1 MMKPTVAVIAPGNM
15 GAAVGARLV
24 QNGLTVLT
32 SLAGRSEASARR
44 ASAAGLRPAGDAEIA
59 TADIILSIVPP
70 GDALSLAERLYPALR
85 EANRKPVYV
94 DCNAV
99 SPETVGRIAKV
110 ITEAGCPFVDAGI
123 IGGPPR
129 AGYDGP
135 RILVS
140 GNDAGRAAAL
150 SEFGLGFVVTPGA
163 VGAASALKMCYGG
176 LNKGITALG
185 AAMAL
190 AADRAGVGDAF
201 RAELALSQANV
212 LAQLN
217 RGVPDMFPKA
227 YRWVAEMEEISH
239 FVGERPEAKIFEGFA
254 GLYARL
260 AQDVAGAKDEIGPLS
275 TFFLNPTASQKK

>member
-1 MMKPTVAVIAPGNM
+1 
-15 GAAVGARLV
+15 
-24 QNGLTVLT
+24 
-32 SLAGRSEASARR
+32 
-44 ASAAGLRPAGDAEIA
+44 
-59 TADIILSIVPP
+59 VPP
-70 GDALSLAERLYPALR
+70 GDALALAERLHPALR
-85 EANRKPVYV
+85 EANHKAVYV

-99 SPETVGRIAKV
+99 SPDTVARIAKM
-110 ITEAGCPFVDAGI
+110 IADAGCPFVDAGI

-129 AGYDGP
+129 AVYDGP

-140 GNDAGRAAAL
+140 GAEAPRAEPL
-150 SEFGLGFVVTPGA
+150 GEFGLRIVTTG
-163 VGAASALKMCYGG
+163 GGIGGASALKMCYGG

-190 AADRAGVGDAF
+190 AADRAGVGEAF

-212 LAQLN
+212 LNQLN

-254 GLYARL
+254 GLYERL
-260 AQDVAGAKDEIGPLS
+260 ARDFDNAKDEIGPLGA
-275 TFFLNPTASQKK
+275 FFSGSGAPQKK

>member
-1 MMKPTVAVIAPGNM
+1 M

-32 SLAGRSEASARR
+32 SLAGRSEASAKR
-44 ASAAGLRPAGDAEIA
+44 AGAAGLKAASDAEIA
-59 TADIILSIVPP
+59 TTDIILSIVPP
-70 GDALSLAERLYPALR
+70 GDALALAERLYPVLR

-99 SPETVGRIAKV
+99 SPETVARIAKV
-110 ITEAGCPFVDAGI
+110 IADAGCPFVDAGI

-129 AGYDGP
+129 TGYDGP
-135 RILVS
+135 RIMVS
-140 GNDAGRAAAL
+140 GADAGRAGAL
-150 SEFGLGFVVTPGA
+150 NEFGLRVVTTEGGI
-163 VGAASALKMCYGG
+163 GAASALKMCYGG

-190 AADRAGVGDAF
+190 AAERAGVGEAF
-201 RAELALSQANV
+201 RAELALSQGNV
-212 LAQLN
+212 LTQLN

-239 FVGERPEAKIFEGFA
+239 FVGPRPEAKIFEGFA
-254 GLYARL
+254 GLYERL
-260 AQDVAGAKDEIGPLS
+260 AQDVGGGKDEITSLGA
-275 TFFLNPTASQKK
+275 FFSNPGATQKK